1 MVTRVTRAVGSI
13 AQKVSISIIG
23 GASLAGAFFIIS
35 PLLGARRREE
45 LGDPELDRLREERE
59 AVYVAIAD
67 LEHDF
72 ETGKLESADYEA
84 MLSQFKGQ
92 AIALMRSERERTGK
106 AAPIPAAISASP
118 NEGTNK
124 KIGNVGID
132 DTAAS
137 KPASLSAL
145 IDTNYTAPTT
155 STFCPSCGGRIDPK
169 WRFCSHCGGELQ
181 PSEP

>member
-1 MVTRVTRAVGSI
+1 M
-13 AQKVSISIIG
+13 
-23 GASLAGAFFIIS
+23 
-35 PLLGARRREE
+35 
-45 LGDPELDRLREERE
+45 
-59 AVYVAIAD
+59 AIAD

-84 MLSQFKGQ
+84 MLSQFKDQ
-92 AIALMRSERERTGK
+92 AIALMRSERERTDK
-106 AAPIPAAISASP
+106 AAPITAAISASP
-118 NEGTNK
+118 NDSSNEKNDHAG
-124 KIGNVGID
+124 IG
-132 DTAAS
+132 DTAES

-181 PSEP
+181 PSEA